1 MSDGKDD
8 NSREDLLS
16 ILKKHRSEY
25 AAVYFGQMLIWL
37 AVVAWHEAA
46 HGEHKSATGYA
57 IAVGAA
63 LGALSVTS
71 LVTTIPIV
79 EFRRNLM
86 VLLPNLRERFEKKA
100 RDEGRREGRT
110 EGRVE
115 GRTEG
120 RYEGRI
126 EGRAEVYAKIA
137 AWNARREA
145 AQRRGEPFD
154 EPPPRAEDDDS
165 AS

>member
-25 AAVYFGQMLIWL
+25 AAVFFGQMLIWL
-37 AVVAWHEAA
+37 AVVAWHEAE
-46 HGEHKSATGYA
+46 HGDHKSAAGYA

-100 RDEGRREGRT
+100 RDEGR
-110 EGRVE
+110 V
-115 GRTEG
+115 
-120 RYEGRI
+120 
-126 EGRAEVYAKIA
+126 EVYAKIA